1 MQPNQQMSES
11 DRDLVRN
18 APAIAGRLSKI
29 KHDANNPLA
38 IVSGNAQLLRELAA
52 MAGLGE
58 EFVGPIND
66 IIDASERVSEALN
79 ELTILQRVL
88 LAGRAE

>member
-1 MQPNQQMSES
+1 MSES
-11 DRDLVRN
+11 DRDIVRT
-18 APAIAGRLSKI
+18 APEVAGRLGKI

-52 MAGLGE
+52 IEGLGE

-66 IIDASERVSEALN
+66 IIDASERVAEALN
-79 ELTILQRVL
+79 ELTVLQRLL
-88 LAGRAE
+88 LAGRQD

>member
-1 MQPNQQMSES
+1 MS
-11 DRDLVRN
+11 DPDPDLVRN
-18 APAIAGRLSKI
+18 APEVAGRLSKI

-52 MAGLGE
+52 MEGLGE
-58 EFVGPIND
+58 EFMGPIND

-79 ELTILQRVL
+79 ELTVLQRLL
-88 LAGRAE
+88 LAGRED